1 MSGKPDIIILGGS
14 VAGASS
20 ALALAPEGY
29 EILLLDQATFPR
41 EKPCG
46 EAIMP
51 QGVEILAE
59 LGVMPEI
66 VRHGGREF
74 RGMRCCNR
82 QGISVQADFPA
93 TARGNSTGI
102 AVSRR
107 ELDHILLRKAESCPN
122 VTVRQGFR
130 VTEVVWDGETIKG
143 VAGHRID
150 RPTQREVFHAPL
162 TIGADG
168 RRSVFH
174 RGCGLTRT
182 YLPRRRFGV
191 TGHLTGVED
200 VDAYVEVLLHS
211 QGEVYVSPC
220 GEGLTAVVLL
230 LEERSMRFFAGD
242 VAEQYKRFVLS
253 VGALRER
260 ARNSEPVGRVLAV
273 GPLGFTVEPCH
284 RPGLLLIGDS
294 AGFLDPITGEGMTVA
309 LKSVK
314 AAVPLVREAF
324 ATGRFGLALGR
335 RYAAERSQQIAD
347 VFRFTQLLLNL
358 SRYKPMADRAIRRL
372 SKDEALYRK
381 LLGIVSGIRRFNDL
395 SPGERASL
403 IPG

>member
-1 MSGKPDIIILGGS
+1 
-14 VAGASS
+14 
-20 ALALAPEGY
+20 
-29 EILLLDQATFPR
+29 
-41 EKPCG
+41 
-46 EAIMP
+46 
-51 QGVEILAE
+51 
-59 LGVMPEI
+59 
-66 VRHGGREF
+66 
-74 RGMRCCNR
+74 
-82 QGISVQADFPA
+82 
-93 TARGNSTGI
+93 
-102 AVSRR
+102 
-107 ELDHILLRKAESCPN
+107 
-122 VTVRQGFR
+122 
-130 VTEVVWDGETIKG
+130 
-143 VAGHRID
+143 
-150 RPTQREVFHAPL
+150 
-162 TIGADG
+162 
-168 RRSVFH
+168 
-174 RGCGLTRT
+174 
-182 YLPRRRFGV
+182 
-191 TGHLTGVED
+191 
-200 VDAYVEVLLHS
+200 
-211 QGEVYVSPC
+211 
-220 GEGLTAVVLL
+220 
-230 LEERSMRFFAGD
+230 MRFFAGD